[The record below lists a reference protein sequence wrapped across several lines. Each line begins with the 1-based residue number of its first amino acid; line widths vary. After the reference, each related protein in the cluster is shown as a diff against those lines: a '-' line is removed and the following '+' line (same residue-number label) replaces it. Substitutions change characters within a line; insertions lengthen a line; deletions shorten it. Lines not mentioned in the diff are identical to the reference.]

1 LLRGDSVLVIAE
13 LMRWRLGAALLL
25 IINLFAEAAVFEWL
39 QWDGT
44 TKNDWFF

>member
-1 LLRGDSVLVIAE
+1 MLVIAA